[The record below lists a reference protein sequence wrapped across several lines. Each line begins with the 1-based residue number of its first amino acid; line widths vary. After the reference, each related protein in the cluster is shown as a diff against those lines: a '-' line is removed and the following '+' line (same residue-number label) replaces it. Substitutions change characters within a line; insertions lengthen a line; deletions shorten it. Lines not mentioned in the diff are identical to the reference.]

1 MLLERSTRP
10 TPFCPLILGLL
21 ETYHNI
27 IKCSRLASGLYLVYR
42 LLTVI
47 LLTSFLLYQLPTL
60 LCFYKYAYDRL
71 SDVVVDPTFLGPQPV
86 K

>member
-1 MLLERSTRP
+1 MLLERFTRP
-10 TPFCPLILGLL
+10 TRTLCPLILGLL

-47 LLTSFLLYQLPTL
+47 LTSFLLYRLPTL

-71 SDVVVDPTFLGPQPV
+71 SDVVVDPTFLGPQSF